1 MAEGDVREDFV
12 RSQLEPMAEF
22 FIVIHPMCLR
32 DLLERLETEIIRN
45 VLTREK
51 GNVRKAAEIL
61 GVKYTTLYFKVK
73 KYGIEPVLFET
84 PRH

>member
-1 MAEGDVREDFV
+1 
-12 RSQLEPMAEF
+12 MAEF